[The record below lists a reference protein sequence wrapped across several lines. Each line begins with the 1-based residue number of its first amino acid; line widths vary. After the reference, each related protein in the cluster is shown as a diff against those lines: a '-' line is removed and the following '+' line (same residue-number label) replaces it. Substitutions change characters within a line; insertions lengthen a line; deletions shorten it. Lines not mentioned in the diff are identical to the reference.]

1 MRKSL
6 FLAVLI
12 ALFMSAAG
20 AHAQSPFY
28 NPGPVWRVVYV
39 HLKPGQGDAFWND
52 VKQNLKP
59 IYDEQKKQG
68 LIMDYKFWTNPT
80 ADSPNDWDVAIG
92 FLYANYA
99 ALDQVAVKAAT
110 ITIQHYGT
118 REAALDAGKKRSDI
132 GEVVANKLAREVT
145 LK

>member
-6 FLAVLI
+6 LVAVFIAVL
-12 ALFMSAAG
+12 MSAASSY
-20 AHAQSPFY
+20 AQSPFY
-28 NPGPVWRVVYV
+28 NPGQVWRVVYI
-39 HLKPGQGDAFWND
+39 HLKPGQGDVFWND
-52 VKQNLKP
+52 VRQNLKP

-68 LIMDYKFWTNPT
+68 LISDYKFWINPT
-80 ADSPNDWDVAIG
+80 SDGPNDWDVAIG
-92 FLYANYA
+92 ILYANYA
-99 ALDQVAVKAAT
+99 ALDQIAAKAAT

-118 REAALDAGKKRSDI
+118 REASLEAAKKRSEA